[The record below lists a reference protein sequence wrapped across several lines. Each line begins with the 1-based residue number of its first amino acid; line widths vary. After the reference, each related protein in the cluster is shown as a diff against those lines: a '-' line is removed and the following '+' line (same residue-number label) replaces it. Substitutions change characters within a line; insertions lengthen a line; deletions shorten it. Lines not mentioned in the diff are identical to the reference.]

1 MQENRLFEY
10 AVIRVVPRVEREEFL
25 NIGVILWCSAEK
37 FLQVRVSLDEN
48 RLRLLCGKLD
58 MGELRE
64 YVRSFERICQGGPDA
79 GPIGKLP
86 PAERFRWLTATR
98 STIVQC
104 SRVHPGL
111 SPDACQMLDRLYTKL
126 VLPEE

>member
-1 MQENRLFEY
+1 MQENHLFEY

-25 NIGVILWCSAEK
+25 NVGVILYCSAEK
-37 FLQVRVSLDEN
+37 FLQVRISLDEA
-48 RLRLLCGKLD
+48 RLKLLCAKLD
-58 MGELRE
+58 MEELRQ

-86 PAERFRWLTATR
+86 PVERFRWLTATR

-111 SPDACQMLDRLYTKL
+111 SPDACQMLDRLYTQL
-126 VLPEE
+126 VLPEH